1 MSFYVNPYGSIGK
14 YDCYISTQN
23 YKIMKETIRNKA
35 LGIRGY
41 ITKVIKALLLLH
53 KTKMF

>member
-1 MSFYVNPYGSIGK
+1 MSFYVNLYGSIGK

-41 ITKVIKALLLLH
+41 ITKVIKLSAL
-53 KTKMF
+53 MPGA